1 MFRRGDGCARGG
13 LRLVNAP
20 TVLVLG
26 GGFSGAVFATHLLRA
41 ARAPLE
47 LVIVEPR
54 QELGAGLAYGSASF
68 EHRINVP
75 SDKMIVFREDP
86 AHLTRWVR
94 AQGLFESDADALS
107 AEGHHYS
114 RRADFARYVAAL
126 LEDACLGAPPGST
139 LRHVRARAISVAS
152 LCAGSHARHRVQLDD
167 GSTLDGDAVVVTASH
182 ETPSFPWPL
191 DERAAAHAGLVRDP
205 WVQLRCLDVEAM
217 PDDSTIFVA
226 GTGLTLCD
234 VVVSLARRGFRGRV
248 LAVSRRALLPRTHGS
263 FSDGFDL
270 LGGQPVP
277 ATARALLRRVR
288 EAVRRTTDW
297 RAALDAARFMLPVLW
312 QALPPG
318 ERRRAVRW
326 LRPFWDVHRFR
337 MAPQVDALLRGLLE
351 SGRLR
356 VAAGRIAAIG
366 SGSDG
371 LLDVHWHSRDGGAHR
386 TRCTA
391 FVNCTGPSGD
401 PARNENPLIRSL
413 LASGLATADAAGVGL
428 DCDADGRLRR
438 RDGRLAE
445 HLCVAGPLARAA
457 VAEVTGVPEA
467 SAHARRVAER
477 LAADPALRSPA
488 SPTVCRQEA
497 R

>member
-41 ARAPLE
+41 AQAPLE

-94 AQGLFESDADALS
+94 AQGLFESDADAVT

-114 RRADFARYVAAL
+114 RRADFARYIAAL
-126 LEDACLGAPPGST
+126 LEDARRGAPPGST

-152 LCAGSHARHRVQLDD
+152 LCAGSRARHRVQLDD

-191 DERAAAHAGLVRDP
+191 EERAAAHAGLVRDP
-205 WVQLRCLDVEAM
+205 WAQLRRLDVEAM

-297 RAALDAARFMLPVLW
+297 RAALDAARLMLPVLW

-371 LLDVHWHSRDGGAHR
+371 LLDVHWHSRNGGAHR

-477 LAADPALRSPA
+477 LATDPALRSPA